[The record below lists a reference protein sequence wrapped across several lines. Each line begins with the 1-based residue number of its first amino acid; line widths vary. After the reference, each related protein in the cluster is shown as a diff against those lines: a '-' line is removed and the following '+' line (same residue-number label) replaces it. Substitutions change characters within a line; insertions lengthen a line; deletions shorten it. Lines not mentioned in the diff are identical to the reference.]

1 MPSVKE
7 FIQNLLITPEAKPYA
22 QYNEMLIN
30 IQSKNSTYDMMYAWS
45 IRSHKGKILPLKL
58 WQYTEVLAVAP
69 YVLSL
74 YTSRLLLILSYVSGV
89 SVPAEESQY
98 IYLYPRMIIA

>member
-1 MPSVKE
+1 MHDLYV
-7 FIQNLLITPEAKPYA
+7 LT
-22 QYNEMLIN
+22 
-30 IQSKNSTYDMMYAWS
+30 
-45 IRSHKGKILPLKL
+45 KIKFLPLKL
-58 WQYTEVLAVAP
+58 WQYTEVPAVAP

-98 IYLYPRMIIA
+98 IYIYLYLKMIIAWKLVAIIYI

>member
-1 MPSVKE
+1 MHDY
-7 FIQNLLITPEAKPYA
+7 T
-22 QYNEMLIN
+22 
-30 IQSKNSTYDMMYAWS
+30 
-45 IRSHKGKILPLKL
+45 IRPHKGKILPLKL

-74 YTSRLLLILSYVSGV
+74 YISRLLLILSYVSGV

-98 IYLYPRMIIA
+98 VYLYPKMIIAWKLVAIIYLAT

>member
-1 MPSVKE
+1 MHDLYVLTK
-7 FIQNLLITPEAKPYA
+7 I
-22 QYNEMLIN
+22 
-30 IQSKNSTYDMMYAWS
+30 
-45 IRSHKGKILPLKL
+45 KILPLKL

-74 YTSRLLLILSYVSGV
+74 YTSRLLLILSYVNGV

-98 IYLYPRMIIA
+98 VYLYPKMIIAWKLVAIIYLAT